1 MLWFERVK
9 FSVWKLPIL
18 VISLLAIASCTVQPL
33 NAVKPDAA
41 LSPTAY
47 SNIEI
52 LDVSN
57 RVGQQVRNNLIFAL
71 NGGKQPIGAVHSLK
85 IVAVVRIA
93 AISVVTSTKAP
104 TAAQV
109 TVSVTYTLKEK
120 AKDEIIATGVRQA
133 IASYDRT
140 NQSFANQRAER
151 DAENRAAN
159 EVAEQLRLVIAATL
173 ANQ

>member
-1 MLWFERVK
+1 MLWFSQFIKPTQV
-9 FSVWKLPIL
+9 L
-18 VISLLAIASCTVQPL
+18 VVSTTVALALSSCTVQPL
-33 NAVKPDAA
+33 NSTKPSAA
-41 LSPTAY
+41 LAPTAL

-52 LDVSN
+52 LSVSN
-57 RVGQQVRNNLIFAL
+57 RVGQQVRNQLIFAL
-71 NGGKQPIGAVHSLK
+71 NGGKEPLGAVHSLK
-85 IVAVVRIA
+85 LIVVARKA

-109 TVSVTYTLKEK
+109 TVSAIYTLRQK
-120 AKDEIIATGVRQA
+120 AGGEIIATGTRQA

-140 NQSFANQRAER
+140 KQSFANQRAER

-159 EVAEQLRLVIAATL
+159 EVAEQLRLLIAATL